1 MKVRKTFGVVAA
13 AVVAAGLLAS
23 LGCPPGNQGAK
34 PLTIAY
40 SDWPGWLVWEIAN
53 QKGFC
58 KDAGVDVNF
67 VWYDYLPS
75 MKAFETGNVDAV
87 LVVCGDSLT
96 IAKPSTAIVL
106 TDYSNGNDMI
116 IGKPEFHSIK
126 DLKGKKVA
134 VEENLVEHILLAK
147 ALEKNGMTESDVTI
161 ESVATDKMPVTLG
174 QSGIAAVGAWYP
186 ISGETLK
193 QNPGSAPLFRS
204 SDAPGLIYD
213 ALQVSRE
220 SLATRRDDWKKV
232 VGVWFKCLDYLNDP
246 KTHADAVKIMAA
258 RIKANPDDLEKNLKG
273 TQLLDK
279 DGNLKALEKRDTL
292 DSVYGSLKNANAFY
306 LSHKVYDKAPELD
319 PYVDPSLVKEV
330 IGKSAY

>member
-1 MKVRKTFGVVAA
+1 ML
-13 AVVAAGLLAS
+13 AAGLLVIV
-23 LGCPPGNQGAK
+23 GCGPSGGGPNGGPGAK

-53 QKGFC
+53 QKGFF
-58 KDAGVDVNF
+58 KDAGVNVELK
-67 VWYDYLPS
+67 WYDYSPS
-75 MKAFETGNVDAV
+75 LKAFETGNVDSV

-116 IGKPEFHSIK
+116 IGKSDIKSIK

-134 VEENLVEHILLAK
+134 VEKNLVENILLDK
-147 ALEKNGMTESDVTI
+147 ALEVNGLTESDVTI
-161 ESVATDKMPVTLG
+161 EDVTTDKMPVTLG
-174 QSGIAAVGAWYP
+174 SAGVAAVGAWYP

-193 QNPGSAPLFRS
+193 QNPGSTPLFKS

-220 SLATRRDDWKKV
+220 SLASRRDDWKKV
-232 VGVWFKCLDYLNDP
+232 VGVWFRCLDYLNDP
-246 KTHADAVKIMAA
+246 KTHDDAVKIMAE
-258 RIKANPDDLEKNLKG
+258 RIKAKPEDLEKNLKG
-273 TQLLDK
+273 TYLLNK
-279 DGNLKALEKRDTL
+279 EGNLKTLEKRDTL

-306 LSHKVYDKAPELD
+306 LDHKVYDKAPNLD
-319 PYVDPSLVKEV
+319 SYVDPSVVKEV
-330 IGKSAY
+330 VGK